1 MAIFDITP
9 RLVNGKYFIEN
20 IEQVKESAQE
30 YCKSL
35 HIASVINDA
44 ELRLLRNNRTEI
56 RKKIEFLK
64 KTRIDVN
71 DILLGNFNK
80 DMREIEKILK
90 EEDDALKAVKEN
102 YEKLILLNTEKTSGL
117 FTIIISD
124 IDEGKIGK
132 IEKYA
137 RRLNV
142 QQVERKEKQ

>member
-9 RLVNGKYFIEN
+9 RIANGKYFIEN
-20 IEQVKESAQE
+20 IEQVKESAVQ

-35 HIASVINDA
+35 HIANVVNNA
-44 ELRLLRNNRTEI
+44 ELKLLKNNRTEI

-71 DILLGNFNK
+71 DILLGTFNK

-90 EEDDALKAVKEN
+90 EEDDALKIVKEN
-102 YEKLILLNTEKTSGL
+102 YEKLISLDLEKPNEL

-124 IDEGKIGK
+124 EDIDK
-132 IEKYA
+132 IEKIAKYA
-137 RRLNV
+137 RKLNIKKI
-142 QQVERKEKQ
+142 ERKNNE